1 MRTGSVDHATISL
14 LILGAVIV
22 LFVWNRLPVG
32 AVAILTSLSL
42 YATGVLTVDQ
52 ALSGFGDLVVVF
64 IASLFVV
71 SEGIDSAGVT
81 TWAGQWLLSVI
92 GDRPR
97 VALVAVMAMAAGM
110 TALIT
115 LNGAAAALIPMVVV
129 IAMRLGIAPGRMLLP
144 MAFAGSAGSLLI
156 LTASPVNVLIAGA
169 AADAG
174 TSGFSFFSFTIV
186 GVPLVVVTI
195 ALAAFLAPRV
205 LPSRVSAGQPPDL
218 SHYGATIAEH
228 YELVD
233 GFYRLRIREQSP
245 LVASQQD
252 ALDLSRYD
260 GLRLIAVQR
269 GPDPVVG
276 ESALLAD
283 DVLVVT
289 GAPGEV
295 SRAVVDLVL
304 AVAMRP
310 VTATSGELISRE
322 VGVAELVVPPRSP
335 LVGETMF
342 PGMARGS
349 ELVVLAIRRRGRERG
364 AEPTVIAEGDSILV
378 HGSWDAVDALVE
390 HRDVLV
396 VNSPDLVRRQT
407 VPLGAKAG
415 TAIAILAVMVVL
427 LAADLGPPAV
437 AGLGAA
443 TAMVLFRVISSG
455 QAYRAVSWQTVILIG
470 GLIPLSTAIE
480 TSGAADRI
488 AERLIALVGAG
499 HPLLVLIALF
509 VLTAALGQ
517 FISNTATVLI
527 IIPIAL
533 AAAHESA
540 VSPLPILMTVAV
552 AGAGSFLTPVA
563 TPANMMVLSPGGYRF
578 GDYWR
583 LGLPLLV
590 TWLVVA
596 LLIVPRVWPL

>member
-1 MRTGSVDHATISL
+1 VDHATISL
-14 LILGAVIV
+14 LILAAVIV
-22 LFVWNRLPVG
+22 LFIWNRLPVG
-32 AVAILTSLSL
+32 IVAILASLSL
-42 YATGVLTVDQ
+42 YATGVLPVDQ

-81 TWAGQWLLSVI
+81 TWAGQWLLSII
-92 GDRPR
+92 GDRPKI
-97 VALVAVMAMAAGM
+97 ALIAVMAMAAVM

-115 LNGAAAALIPMVVV
+115 LNGAAAALIPVVVV
-129 IAMRLGIAPGRMLLP
+129 IAMRLGLAPGRMLLP

-156 LTASPVNVLIAGA
+156 LTGSPVNVLVADA
-169 AADAG
+169 AAHAG

-186 GVPLVVVTI
+186 GVPLVIVTI
-195 ALAAFLAPRV
+195 ALAAFLAPRL
-205 LPSRVSAGQPPDL
+205 LPVRVSASQPPDL
-218 SHYGATIAEH
+218 SGYGATMAEH

-233 GFYRLRIREQSP
+233 GFFRLRIRDQSP
-245 LVASQQD
+245 LVGTPHD
-252 ALDLSRYD
+252 ALDLSAYE
-260 GLRLIAVQR
+260 GVQLIAVQR
-269 GPDPVVG
+269 GLEPVLG
-276 ESALLAD
+276 DTSLLLD

-289 GAPGEV
+289 GDASEISQV
-295 SRAVVDLVL
+295 VVDLVL
-304 AVAMRP
+304 AVTMRP
-310 VTATSGELISRE
+310 VTATTGELISRE

-342 PGMARGS
+342 PGMARGAD
-349 ELVVLAIRRRGRERG
+349 LVVLGIRRFGRERG
-364 AEPTVIAEGDSILV
+364 AEPTVIEEGDSLLV

-396 VNSPDLVRRQT
+396 VNSPDLIRRQT

-415 TAIAILAVMVVL
+415 TAIAILTVMIVL
-427 LAADLGPPAV
+427 LAADLVPPAV

-443 TAMVLFRVISSG
+443 AAMVLFRVISSG
-455 QAYRAVSWQTVILIG
+455 QAYRAVSWQVVILIG

-488 AERLIALVGAG
+488 AERLIAVVGSG
-499 HPLLVLIALF
+499 HPLLVLVALF
-509 VLTAALGQ
+509 LLTAGLGQ

-527 IIPIAL
+527 VIPIAL

-552 AGAGSFLTPVA
+552 AGAASFLTPVA
-563 TPANMMVLSPGGYRF
+563 TPANMMVQSPGGYRF

-583 LGLPLLV
+583 LGLPLV
-590 TWLVVA
+590 AAWLVIA